1 MKLRFAKV
9 LIACSAASALSTAA
23 LADIGPKPTMSIDVS
38 FDRENL
44 KIVKGSLLECQKSD
58 CSDARPLERFGPQG
72 FGCDD
77 HKCGGQAYGF
87 ARYNMLEIT
96 LSDGRTL
103 RSNIFGVSGLDSKLG
118 AAFKGS
124 SLTVTPAG

>member
-1 MKLRFAKV
+1 MNMHFAKALV
-9 LIACSAASALSTAA
+9 VCSAVSALSTAA

-38 FDRENL
+38 FDHENL

-72 FGCDD
+72 FGCND
-77 HKCGGQAYGF
+77 HKCGGRAYGF

-103 RSNIFGVSGLDSKLG
+103 RSNIFGVSGMNSKLG
-118 AAFKGS
+118 AVVKGS
-124 SLTVTPAG
+124 SLAVTPAG